1 LRAILRVAIALAGL
15 AIVAVLCLY
24 WLLSPPPPL
33 ARPAQ
38 GATLDGVTVIEPG
51 TSRSEQRRIVV
62 ADGTIASVD
71 AARGDGGPW
80 AGMFVTPGLVDMHVH
95 FPPAT
100 LAGQSELFAF
110 LLLAHG
116 VTTVRDAG
124 DAEGN
129 ATEPVRKGIASGAF
143 PGPRIEACGFF
154 VDGEPSVWKNTILAR
169 NPEEGRRAVA
179 LVVDSG
185 YDCVKAYTELD
196 APTLAAIRDT
206 AHARGVPVIGH
217 VPRRVPYEEARL
229 DDAQH
234 LIGIPPPPAD
244 PALRYPKLLAQWEQL
259 DDARLERLI
268 GESKRLG
275 IANTPTLVTVERLT
289 HMRDYERMKSERD
302 ARMLPAFYRDVVW
315 NPHGGI
321 SAAGQLDA
329 DGFAMVDRAF
339 AVMKRTVKRMHD
351 EGVRLHSGTDTLVA
365 FVVPGAALH
374 RELRI
379 YVDAGM
385 TPEEA
390 LAISM
395 RDSAADLGVPGLG
408 EIRAGA
414 PADLL
419 VFREDPTRSLDALD
433 SLAAV
438 IRDGRLYPRDVLDEQ
453 LARYRAHFD
462 SRLFDAI
469 VTPIVRRV
477 LANARK

>member
-1 LRAILRVAIALAGL
+1 
-15 AIVAVLCLY
+15 
-24 WLLSPPPPL
+24 
-33 ARPAQ
+33 
-38 GATLDGVTVIEPG
+38 
-51 TSRSEQRRIVV
+51 
-62 ADGTIASVD
+62 
-71 AARGDGGPW
+71 
-80 AGMFVTPGLVDMHVH
+80 
-95 FPPAT
+95 
-100 LAGQSELFAF
+100 
-110 LLLAHG
+110 
-116 VTTVRDAG
+116 
-124 DAEGN
+124 
-129 ATEPVRKGIASGAF
+129 
-143 PGPRIEACGFF
+143 
-154 VDGEPSVWKNTILAR
+154 
-169 NPEEGRRAVA
+169 
-179 LVVDSG
+179 
-185 YDCVKAYTELD
+185 
-196 APTLAAIRDT
+196 
-206 AHARGVPVIGH
+206 
-217 VPRRVPYEEARL
+217 
-229 DDAQH
+229 
-234 LIGIPPPPAD
+234 
-244 PALRYPKLLAQWEQL
+244 
-259 DDARLERLI
+259 
-268 GESKRLG
+268 
-275 IANTPTLVTVERLT
+275 
-289 HMRDYERMKSERD
+289 
-302 ARMLPAFYRDVVW
+302 
-315 NPHGGI
+315 
-321 SAAGQLDA
+321 
-329 DGFAMVDRAF
+329 
-339 AVMKRTVKRMHD
+339 MKRTVKRMHD